1 MEITKTNTELT
12 NELTN
17 NQNNNNIINIFL
29 EKKEDLLKNIN
40 ERLCKVIEIYHIP
53 LIVINIYEFIKN
65 NQLNNELKD
74 KDQLRLVIKELFIH
88 LFKNLLVID
97 HQVESLLNSSIELLL
112 LKVKVNKRIISFK
125 NINCFN

>member
-1 MEITKTNTELT
+1 MEITRTNTELT

-17 NQNNNNIINIFL
+17 NQNIINIINIFL
-29 EKKEDLLKNIN
+29 EKKEDLLKNIKF
-40 ERLCKVIEIYHIP
+40 KVIEIYHIP

-74 KDQLRLVIKELFIH
+74 KEQLRLVIKELFIH